1 LLKFQGILFGSGY
14 QGEGEG
20 KRKGEGE
27 QMWWKYF
34 VFMYEN
40 RTMKPVGS
48 VLRLRGRGIKEK
60 DRGGKSNLGIL

>member
-1 LLKFQGILFGSGY
+1 
-14 QGEGEG
+14 
-20 KRKGEGE
+20 
-27 QMWWKYF
+27 MWWKYF